1 MLVWLHDLL
10 SLDQALEIG
19 RSSAHLYQARTNSVT
34 VTQLGNI
41 YSTTL
46 SVGTDNVSVGAE
58 RYDIWL
64 VERAMSVWKGNGY
77 ERDFMDDENVY
88 IMDVYNF
95 DIYPHDRYAKRMY
108 VANTKAILAAI
119 ILVFQVSCI

>member
-1 MLVWLHDLL
+1 
-10 SLDQALEIG
+10 
-19 RSSAHLYQARTNSVT
+19 
-34 VTQLGNI
+34 
-41 YSTTL
+41 
-46 SVGTDNVSVGAE
+46 
-58 RYDIWL
+58 
-64 VERAMSVWKGNGY
+64 
-77 ERDFMDDENVY
+77 MDDENVY

>member
-1 MLVWLHDLL
+1 
-10 SLDQALEIG
+10 
-19 RSSAHLYQARTNSVT
+19 
-34 VTQLGNI
+34 
-41 YSTTL
+41 
-46 SVGTDNVSVGAE
+46 
-58 RYDIWL
+58 
-64 VERAMSVWKGNGY
+64 MSVWKGNGY

-95 DIYPHDRYAKRMY
+95 DIYPHDRYAKRTY